1 MMMSKPL
8 ENDGKQ
14 APLEIQKSSKLLT
27 GRKSNFILMDIIKF
41 FPLLLSGVCIW
52 GIFQGSI
59 QLDQNV

>member
-27 GRKSNFILMDIIKF
+27 GRKSILMDIIKF

>member
-14 APLEIQKSSKLLT
+14 APLEIQKFSKLLT
-27 GRKSNFILMDIIKF
+27 GRKSILMDIIKF